1 MSESTTTTAISQLKF
16 PFSLKEDQIDAV
28 NAWIDN
34 DCRGTIVYSTGTGKT
49 EIAFE
54 CAKRVASRYS
64 STTTTT
70 TTTTTTNT
78 TTTTTTTTTN
88 TTFNILLMVPRIILI
103 EQNIRRLVAYGI
115 PNDKIGA
122 YFGERKQIRE
132 ITICTYQSIIRNLDI
147 IRRSNMVIFDEIH
160 LIRDTAKIFSKIF
173 DVVIEDHKKAIL
185 GLTATLDEKDLYK
198 YNTIL
203 TLLPPVKRYPIKN
216 AVDDKRLA
224 KPIVIPLKV
233 NLTEKE
239 QNDYDTYSTKIKKIS
254 NRFKKYDAESMT
266 GLLRKGGF
274 VSGMAKAWFLNIR
287 KRKLLLSCAENKLL
301 SALNLITKK
310 FPNEK
315 IMIFSETIDSISKLK
330 DMLEL
335 EGTKAMIIDS
345 NTNSRKRQSIMNQWG
360 REFYPLLSVHT
371 LEIGFDIPQVRIEII
386 LATTSNMN
394 QVIQRI
400 GRVIRKQEG
409 KDLALIYVIYVSDTK
424 DDKIHDIFKKAITTT
439 STKSLQEYGGG
450 GGKEEE
456 EEEENRNN
464 KIEIQ
469 KGLLKN
475 NNGNLKRLKEV
486 ESKRLEKAYNIIE
499 STLYEPMIV
508 ELQEEKQDSDK
519 GVENQKIG
527 TRKLY
532 RVKSSIKEKTKYYDV
547 DIENKTC
554 TCPDFKFKLNKCKH
568 IAATELFLF

>member
-64 STTTTT
+64 SSSSSSSSS
-70 TTTTTTNT
+70 
-78 TTTTTTTTTN
+78 TTTTTN

>member
-16 PFSLKEDQIDAV
+16 PFLLKEDQIDAV

-54 CAKRVASRYS
+54 CAKRVASRYPSSS
-64 STTTTT
+64 STTTD
-70 TTTTTTNT
+70 
-78 TTTTTTTTTN
+78 
-88 TTFNILLMVPRIILI
+88 TTFNLLLMVPRIILI
-103 EQNIRRLVAYGI
+103 EQNIRRLVGYGI
-115 PNDKIGA
+115 PKDKIGA

-345 NTNSRKRQSIMNQWG
+345 NTNSRKRQSILNQWG

-439 STKSLQEYGGG
+439 STKSLQEYEGGG
-450 GGKEEE
+450 GGKEK
-456 EEEENRNN
+456 EEENRNN
-464 KIEIQ
+464 KIEIK
-469 KGLLKN
+469 KGLLNNNN

-519 GVENQKIG
+519 DVENQKIG

-554 TCPDFKFKLNKCKH
+554 TCPDFKFKLHKCKH

>member
-1 MSESTTTTAISQLKF
+1 MSDSTPAISQLKF

-34 DCRGTIVYSTGTGKT
+34 DFRGTIVYSTGTGKT

-54 CAKRVASRYS
+54 CAKRVACRYS
-64 STTTTT
+64 SSSSISTL
-70 TTTTTTNT
+70 NV
-78 TTTTTTTTTN
+78 
-88 TTFNILLMVPRIILI
+88 LLMVPRIILI
-103 EQNIRRLVAYGI
+103 EQNIRRLVSYGI
-115 PNDKIGA
+115 PKDKIGA

-185 GLTATLDEKDLYK
+185 GLTATLDEKDLSK

-203 TLLPPVKRYPIKN
+203 TLLPPVKRYPLKN
-216 AVDDKRLA
+216 AVNDKRLA

-239 QNDYDTYSTKIKKIS
+239 QNDYDTYSAKIKKIS

-315 IMIFSETIDSISKLK
+315 IMIFSETIDSISKLR

-345 NTNSRKRQSIMNQWG
+345 NTNSGKRQSILNQWG

-371 LEIGFDIPQVRIEII
+371 LEIGFDIPQVRIEVI

-424 DDKIHDIFKKAITTT
+424 DDKIHDIVKKAITTT
-439 STKSLQEYGGG
+439 STTKSLQKY
-450 GGKEEE
+450 EEDE
-456 EEEENRNN
+456 DEENRNN

-469 KGLLKN
+469 KRLLNNNN

-486 ESKRLEKAYNIIE
+486 ERKRLEKAYNIIE

-508 ELQEEKQDSDK
+508 ELKEEKLDSDQS
-519 GVENQKIG
+519 EDNPNQRKI
-527 TRKLY
+527 RKLF

-554 TCPDFKFKLNKCKH
+554 TCPDFKFKLHKCKH
-568 IAATELFLF
+568 IVATELFLF

>member
-1 MSESTTTTAISQLKF
+1 MSDSTTAISQLKF

-34 DCRGTIVYSTGTGKT
+34 DFRGTIVYSTGTGKT

-54 CAKRVASRYS
+54 CAKRVACRYS
-64 STTTTT
+64 SSSTM
-70 TTTTTTNT
+70 NV
-78 TTTTTTTTTN
+78 
-88 TTFNILLMVPRIILI
+88 LLMVPRIILI
-103 EQNIRRLVAYGI
+103 EQNIKRLVSYGI
-115 PNDKIGA
+115 PKDKIGA
-122 YFGERKQIRE
+122 YFGERKEIRE

-185 GLTATLDEKDLYK
+185 GLTATLDEKDLSK

-216 AVDDKRLA
+216 AVNDKRLA

-239 QNDYDTYSTKIKKIS
+239 QNDYDTYSAKIKKIS

-274 VSGMAKAWFLNIR
+274 ASGMAKAWFLNIR

-315 IMIFSETIDSISKLK
+315 IMIFSETIDSISKLR

-345 NTNSRKRQSIMNQWG
+345 NTNSRKRQSILNQWG
-360 REFYPLLSVHT
+360 KEFYPLLSVHT
-371 LEIGFDIPQVRIEII
+371 LEIGFDIPQVRIEVI

-424 DDKIHDIFKKAITTT
+424 DDKIHDIVKKAITTT
-439 STKSLQEYGGG
+439 STTKSLQIY
-450 GGKEEE
+450 EEDGD
-456 EEEENRNN
+456 EENRNK

-469 KGLLKN
+469 KRLLNNNNNN

-486 ESKRLEKAYNIIE
+486 ERKRLEKAYNIIE
-499 STLYEPMIV
+499 STLSEPMIV
-508 ELQEEKQDSDK
+508 ELKEEKLDSDQS
-519 GVENQKIG
+519 EDNPNQRKI
-527 TRKLY
+527 RKLF
-532 RVKSSIKEKTKYYDV
+532 RVKSSIKEKIKYYDV

-554 TCPDFKFKLNKCKH
+554 TCPDFKFKLHKCKH
-568 IAATELFLF
+568 IVATELFLF

>member
-1 MSESTTTTAISQLKF
+1 MHMSESNTAISQLKF
-16 PFSLKEDQIDAV
+16 PFLLKEDQIDAV

-54 CAKRVASRYS
+54 CAKRVASRYHSSSSS
-64 STTTTT
+64 STTLY
-70 TTTTTTNT
+70 
-78 TTTTTTTTTN
+78 
-88 TTFNILLMVPRIILI
+88 ILLMVPRIILI

-115 PNDKIGA
+115 PKDKIGA

-132 ITICTYQSIIRNLDI
+132 ITIGTYQSIIRNLDI

-173 DVVIEDHKKAIL
+173 DVVIEDHKKALL
-185 GLTATLDEKDLYK
+185 GLTATLDEKDLSK

-239 QNDYDTYSTKIKKIS
+239 QNDYDTYSAKIKRIS

-266 GLLRKGGF
+266 RLLRKGGF

-315 IMIFSETIDSISKLK
+315 IMIFSETIDSITKLR

-345 NTNSRKRQSIMNQWG
+345 NTNSRKRQLILNQWG

-424 DDKIHDIFKKAITTT
+424 DDKIHDLFKKAITTT

-450 GGKEEE
+450 GGKEEDEGE
-456 EEEENRNN
+456 EKNKNK

-469 KGLLKN
+469 KNLLN
-475 NNGNLKRLKEV
+475 NNGNLKKLKEV

-508 ELQEEKQDSDK
+508 ELQEEKQNSDQGK
-519 GVENQKIG
+519 GNQKIE

-532 RVKSSIKEKTKYYDV
+532 RVKSSIKEKIKYYDV
-547 DIENKTC
+547 DIENMTC
-554 TCPDFKFKLNKCKH
+554 TCPDFKFKLHKCKH
-568 IAATELFLF
+568 IVATELFLF

>member
-1 MSESTTTTAISQLKF
+1 MSDSIIAAISQLKF

-28 NAWIDN
+28 DAWIDN
-34 DCRGTIVYSTGTGKT
+34 DFRGTIVYSTGTGKT

-54 CAKRVASRYS
+54 CAKRVACAYPSS
-64 STTTTT
+64 STL
-70 TTTTTTNT
+70 
-78 TTTTTTTTTN
+78 
-88 TTFNILLMVPRIILI
+88 NILLMVPRIILI
-103 EQNIRRLVAYGI
+103 EQNTRRLVSYGI
-115 PNDKIGA
+115 PKDKIGE

-185 GLTATLDEKDLYK
+185 GLTATLDEKDLSK

-216 AVDDKRLA
+216 AVNDKRLA

-239 QNDYDTYSTKIKKIS
+239 QKDYDTYSTKIKRIS

-266 GLLRKGGF
+266 LLLRKGGF
-274 VSGMAKAWFLNIR
+274 VSGMAKAWFLNVR

-315 IMIFSETIDSISKLK
+315 IMVFSETIDSITKLRN
-330 DMLEL
+330 MLEL

-345 NTNSRKRQSIMNQWG
+345 NINSRKRKSILNQWG
-360 REFYPLLSVHT
+360 IEFYPLLSVHT
-371 LEIGFDIPQVRIEII
+371 LEIGFDIPQVRIEVI

-409 KDLALIYVIYVSDTK
+409 KDVALIYVIYVSDTK
-424 DDKIHDIFKKAITTT
+424 DDKIHDIVKKAITT
-439 STKSLQEYGGG
+439 STKSLQEYK
-450 GGKEEE
+450 KEEE
-456 EEEENRNN
+456 KQDEDEENRNK

-469 KGLLKN
+469 KGILNN

-486 ESKRLEKAYNIIE
+486 ERKRLERAYDIIE

-508 ELQEEKQDSDK
+508 ELKEEKEKEKQDSDQDE
-519 GVENQKIG
+519 ENQNKREIRKIF
-527 TRKLY
+527 
-532 RVKSSIKEKTKYYDV
+532 RVKSSIKEKIKYYDV
-547 DIENKTC
+547 DIEKKTC
-554 TCPDFKFKLNKCKH
+554 TCPDFKFKLHKCKH
-568 IAATELFLF
+568 IVATELFLF

>member
-1 MSESTTTTAISQLKF
+1 MSDSTTAISQLKF

-34 DCRGTIVYSTGTGKT
+34 DFRGTIVYSTGTGKT

-54 CAKRVASRYS
+54 CAKRVACRYS
-64 STTTTT
+64 SSSTTSTL
-70 TTTTTTNT
+70 NV
-78 TTTTTTTTTN
+78 
-88 TTFNILLMVPRIILI
+88 LLMVPRIILI
-103 EQNIRRLVAYGI
+103 EQNIRRLVSYGI
-115 PNDKIGA
+115 PKDKIGA

-185 GLTATLDEKDLYK
+185 GLTATLDEKDLSK

-216 AVDDKRLA
+216 AVNDKRLA

-239 QNDYDTYSTKIKKIS
+239 QNDYDTYSAKIKKIS

-456 EEEENRNN
+456 EEEEENRNN

>member
-1 MSESTTTTAISQLKF
+1 MSDSTTAISQLKF

-34 DCRGTIVYSTGTGKT
+34 DFRGTIVYSTGTGKT

-54 CAKRVASRYS
+54 CAKRVAYRYPSSS
-64 STTTTT
+64 STTTTL
-70 TTTTTTNT
+70 NV
-78 TTTTTTTTTN
+78 
-88 TTFNILLMVPRIILI
+88 LLMVPRIILI
-103 EQNIRRLVAYGI
+103 EQNIRRLVSYGI
-115 PNDKIGA
+115 PQDKIGA

-185 GLTATLDEKDLYK
+185 GLTATLDEKDLSK

-216 AVDDKRLA
+216 AVNDKRLA

-239 QNDYDTYSTKIKKIS
+239 QNDYDTYSAKIKKIS

-315 IMIFSETIDSISKLK
+315 IMIFSETIDSISKLR

-345 NTNSRKRQSIMNQWG
+345 NTNSRKRQSILDLWG

-371 LEIGFDIPQVRIEII
+371 LEIGFDIPQVRIEVI

-424 DDKIHDIFKKAITTT
+424 DDKIHDIVKKAITTT
-439 STKSLQEYGGG
+439 STTKSLQKY
-450 GGKEEE
+450 EEDE
-456 EEEENRNN
+456 DEENRNK

-469 KGLLKN
+469 KRLLNNNN

-486 ESKRLEKAYNIIE
+486 ERKRLEKAYNIIE

-508 ELQEEKQDSDK
+508 ELKEEKLHSDQS
-519 GVENQKIG
+519 EDNPNQRKI
-527 TRKLY
+527 RKLF
-532 RVKSSIKEKTKYYDV
+532 RVKSSIKEKIKYYDV

-554 TCPDFKFKLNKCKH
+554 TCPDFKFKLHKCKH
-568 IAATELFLF
+568 IVATELFLY

>member
-64 STTTTT
+64 S
-70 TTTTTTNT
+70 
-78 TTTTTTTTTN
+78 TTTTTTTTN

-450 GGKEEE
+450 GGKEG

>member
-1 MSESTTTTAISQLKF
+1 MSDSTTAISQLKF

-34 DCRGTIVYSTGTGKT
+34 DFRGTIVYSTGTGKT

-54 CAKRVASRYS
+54 CAKRVACRYS
-64 STTTTT
+64 SSSTSTL
-70 TTTTTTNT
+70 NV
-78 TTTTTTTTTN
+78 
-88 TTFNILLMVPRIILI
+88 LLMVPRIILI
-103 EQNIRRLVAYGI
+103 EQNIRRLVSYGI
-115 PNDKIGA
+115 PKDKIGA

-185 GLTATLDEKDLYK
+185 GLTATLDEKDLSK

-216 AVDDKRLA
+216 AVNDKRLA

-239 QNDYDTYSTKIKKIS
+239 QNDYDTYSAKIKKIS

-315 IMIFSETIDSISKLK
+315 IMIFSETIDSISKLR

-345 NTNSRKRQSIMNQWG
+345 NTNSRKRQSILNQWG

-371 LEIGFDIPQVRIEII
+371 LEIGFDIPQVRIEVI

-424 DDKIHDIFKKAITTT
+424 DDKIHDIVKKAITTT
-439 STKSLQEYGGG
+439 STTKSLQKY
-450 GGKEEE
+450 EEDE
-456 EEEENRNN
+456 DEENRNK

-469 KGLLKN
+469 KRLLNN

-486 ESKRLEKAYNIIE
+486 ERKRLEKAYNIIE

-508 ELQEEKQDSDK
+508 ELKEEKLDSDQS
-519 GVENQKIG
+519 EDNPNQRKI
-527 TRKLY
+527 RKLF

-554 TCPDFKFKLNKCKH
+554 TCPDFKFKLHKCKH
-568 IAATELFLF
+568 IVATELFLF

>member
-54 CAKRVASRYS
+54 CAKRVASRYPSSS

-70 TTTTTTNT
+70 NT
-78 TTTTTTTTTN
+78 I
-88 TTFNILLMVPRIILI
+88 FNILLMVPRIILI

-115 PNDKIGA
+115 PKDKIGA

-450 GGKEEE
+450 GGGKKEEEE

-469 KGLLKN
+469 KGFNNNN

-554 TCPDFKFKLNKCKH
+554 TCPDFKFKLHKCKH

>member
-1 MSESTTTTAISQLKF
+1 MSDSTTAISQLKF

-34 DCRGTIVYSTGTGKT
+34 DFRGTIVYSTGTGKT

-54 CAKRVASRYS
+54 CAKRVACRYS
-64 STTTTT
+64 SSSSSSISTL
-70 TTTTTTNT
+70 NV
-78 TTTTTTTTTN
+78 
-88 TTFNILLMVPRIILI
+88 LLMVPRIILI
-103 EQNIRRLVAYGI
+103 EQNIKRLVSYGI
-115 PNDKIGA
+115 PKDKIGA

-185 GLTATLDEKDLYK
+185 GLTATLDEKDLSK

-203 TLLPPVKRYPIKN
+203 TLLPPVKRYPLKN
-216 AVDDKRLA
+216 AVNDKRLA

-239 QNDYDTYSTKIKKIS
+239 QNDYDTYSAKIKKIS

-315 IMIFSETIDSISKLK
+315 IMIFSETIDSISKLR

-345 NTNSRKRQSIMNQWG
+345 NTNSRKRQSILNQWG

-371 LEIGFDIPQVRIEII
+371 LEIGFDIPQVRIEVI

-424 DDKIHDIFKKAITTT
+424 DDKIHDIVKKAITTT
-439 STKSLQEYGGG
+439 STTKSLQKY
-450 GGKEEE
+450 EEE
-456 EEEENRNN
+456 DEDEENKNK

-469 KGLLKN
+469 KRLLNNNNN

-486 ESKRLEKAYNIIE
+486 ERKRLEKAYNIIE

-508 ELQEEKQDSDK
+508 ELKEEKLDSDQSK
-519 GVENQKIG
+519 DNPNQRKI
-527 TRKLY
+527 RKLF

-554 TCPDFKFKLNKCKH
+554 TCPDFKFKLHKCKH
-568 IAATELFLF
+568 IVATELFLF

>member
-1 MSESTTTTAISQLKF
+1 MSDSITAAISQLKF

-34 DCRGTIVYSTGTGKT
+34 DFRGTIVYSTGTGKT

-54 CAKRVASRYS
+54 CAKRVACAYPSS
-64 STTTTT
+64 STL
-70 TTTTTTNT
+70 
-78 TTTTTTTTTN
+78 
-88 TTFNILLMVPRIILI
+88 NILLMVPRIILI
-103 EQNIRRLVAYGI
+103 EQNTRRLVSYGI
-115 PNDKIGA
+115 PKDKIGE

-185 GLTATLDEKDLYK
+185 GLTATLDEKDLSK

-216 AVDDKRLA
+216 AVNDKRLA

-239 QNDYDTYSTKIKKIS
+239 QKDYDTYSTKIKRIS

-266 GLLRKGGF
+266 LLLRKGGF
-274 VSGMAKAWFLNIR
+274 VSGMAKAWFLNVR

-315 IMIFSETIDSISKLK
+315 IMVFSETIDSITKLRN
-330 DMLEL
+330 MLEL

-345 NTNSRKRQSIMNQWG
+345 NINSRKRKSILNQWG
-360 REFYPLLSVHT
+360 IEFYPLLSVHT
-371 LEIGFDIPQVRIEII
+371 LEIGFDIPQVRIEVI

-409 KDLALIYVIYVSDTK
+409 KDVALIYVIYVSDTK
-424 DDKIHDIFKKAITTT
+424 DDKIHDIVKKAITT
-439 STKSLQEYGGG
+439 STKSLQEYK
-450 GGKEEE
+450 KEEE
-456 EEEENRNN
+456 KQDEDEENRNK

-469 KGLLKN
+469 KGILNN

-486 ESKRLEKAYNIIE
+486 ERKRLERAYDIIE

-508 ELQEEKQDSDK
+508 ELKEEKEKEKQDSDQ
-519 GVENQKIG
+519 GEENQNKREIRKIF
-527 TRKLY
+527 
-532 RVKSSIKEKTKYYDV
+532 RVKSSIKEKIKYYDV
-547 DIENKTC
+547 DIEKKTC
-554 TCPDFKFKLNKCKH
+554 TCPDFKFKLHKCKH
-568 IAATELFLF
+568 IVATELFLF

>member
-1 MSESTTTTAISQLKF
+1 MSDSTAAAISQLKF
-16 PFSLKEDQIDAV
+16 PFSLKVDQIAAV

-34 DCRGTIVYSTGTGKT
+34 DFRGTIVYSTGTGKT

-54 CAKRVASRYS
+54 CAKRVACAYLPS
-64 STTTTT
+64 SS
-70 TTTTTTNT
+70 
-78 TTTTTTTTTN
+78 
-88 TTFNILLMVPRIILI
+88 TFNILLMVPRIILI
-103 EQNIRRLVAYGI
+103 EQNTRRLVSYGI
-115 PNDKIGA
+115 PKDKIGE

-132 ITICTYQSIIRNLDI
+132 ITICTYQSIVRNLDI

-185 GLTATLDEKDLYK
+185 GLTATLDEKDHSK

-216 AVDDKRLA
+216 AVNDKRLA

-239 QNDYDTYSTKIKKIS
+239 QKDYDTYSTKIKRIS

-266 GLLRKGGF
+266 VLLRKGGF
-274 VSGMAKAWFLNIR
+274 VSGIAKAWFLNVR

-315 IMIFSETIDSISKLK
+315 IMVFSETIDSITKLR

-345 NTNSRKRQSIMNQWG
+345 SINSRKRQSILNQWG

-371 LEIGFDIPQVRIEII
+371 LEIGFDIPQVRIEVI

-409 KDLALIYVIYVSDTK
+409 KDVALIYVIYVSDTK
-424 DDKIHDIFKKAITTT
+424 DDKIHEIVKKAITT
-439 STKSLQEYGGG
+439 STKSLQEYK
-450 GGKEEE
+450 KEDEDE
-456 EEEENRNN
+456 DEDEKNRNK
-464 KIEIQ
+464 KIRIQ
-469 KGLLKN
+469 KGINNN
-475 NNGNLKRLKEV
+475 NNGNLKGLKEV
-486 ESKRLEKAYNIIE
+486 ERKRLERAYDIIE

-508 ELQEEKQDSDK
+508 EVKREEEKQNSDQ
-519 GVENQKIG
+519 GEENQNQREFK
-527 TRKLY
+527 KLF
-532 RVKSSIKEKTKYYDV
+532 RVKSSIKEKIKYYDV
-547 DIENKTC
+547 DIEKKTC
-554 TCPDFKFKLNKCKH
+554 TCSDFKFKLHKCKH
-568 IAATELFLF
+568 IVATELFLF

>member
-1 MSESTTTTAISQLKF
+1 
-16 PFSLKEDQIDAV
+16 
-28 NAWIDN
+28 
-34 DCRGTIVYSTGTGKT
+34 
-49 EIAFE
+49 
-54 CAKRVASRYS
+54 
-64 STTTTT
+64 
-70 TTTTTTNT
+70 
-78 TTTTTTTTTN
+78 
-88 TTFNILLMVPRIILI
+88 
-103 EQNIRRLVAYGI
+103 
-115 PNDKIGA
+115 
-122 YFGERKQIRE
+122 
-132 ITICTYQSIIRNLDI
+132 
-147 IRRSNMVIFDEIH
+147 MVIFDEIH
-160 LIRDTAKIFSKIF
+160 LIRDTAKIFSRIF

-185 GLTATLDEKDLYK
+185 GLTATLDEKDHAK

-233 NLTEKE
+233 NLTEME
-239 QNDYDTYSTKIKKIS
+239 QNDYDTYSAKIKKIS

-315 IMIFSETIDSISKLK
+315 IMIFSETINSISKLR

-345 NTNSRKRQSIMNQWG
+345 NTNSRERQSILNQWG

-424 DDKIHDIFKKAITTT
+424 DDKIHDIVKKAITTT
-439 STKSLQEYGGG
+439 STKSLQKYG
-450 GGKEEE
+450 EVDEQ
-456 EEEENRNN
+456 ENKNK

-469 KGLLKN
+469 KDLLN
-475 NNGNLKRLKEV
+475 NNGNLKKLNL

-508 ELQEEKQDSDK
+508 ELQEEKQYGDQGK
-519 GVENQKIG
+519 ENQKIE

-532 RVKSSIKEKTKYYDV
+532 RVKSSIKEKIKYYDV

-554 TCPDFKFKLNKCKH
+554 TCPDFKFKLHKCKH
-568 IAATELFLF
+568 IVATELFLF

>member
-1 MSESTTTTAISQLKF
+1 MSDSTTAISQLKF

-34 DCRGTIVYSTGTGKT
+34 DFRGTIVYSTGTGKT

-54 CAKRVASRYS
+54 CAKRVACRYS
-64 STTTTT
+64 SSSSISTL
-70 TTTTTTNT
+70 NV
-78 TTTTTTTTTN
+78 
-88 TTFNILLMVPRIILI
+88 LLMVPRIILI
-103 EQNIRRLVAYGI
+103 EQNIKRLVSYGI
-115 PNDKIGA
+115 PKDKIGA

-185 GLTATLDEKDLYK
+185 GLTATLDEKDLSK

-216 AVDDKRLA
+216 AVNDKRLA

-239 QNDYDTYSTKIKKIS
+239 QNDYDTYSAKIKKIS

-315 IMIFSETIDSISKLK
+315 IMIFSETIDSISKLR

-345 NTNSRKRQSIMNQWG
+345 NTNSRKRQSILNQWG

-371 LEIGFDIPQVRIEII
+371 LEIGFDIPQVRIEVI

-424 DDKIHDIFKKAITTT
+424 DDKIHDIVKKAITTT
-439 STKSLQEYGGG
+439 STTKSLQKY
-450 GGKEEE
+450 EEE
-456 EEEENRNN
+456 DEDEENKNK

-469 KGLLKN
+469 KRLLDNNNNN

-486 ESKRLEKAYNIIE
+486 ERKRLEKAYNIIE

-508 ELQEEKQDSDK
+508 ELKEEKLDSDQSK
-519 GVENQKIG
+519 DNPNQRKI
-527 TRKLY
+527 RKLF

-554 TCPDFKFKLNKCKH
+554 TCPDFKFKLHKCKH
-568 IAATELFLF
+568 IVATELFLF

>member
-1 MSESTTTTAISQLKF
+1 MSDSTTAISQLKF

-34 DCRGTIVYSTGTGKT
+34 DFRGTIVYSTGTGKT

-54 CAKRVASRYS
+54 CAKRVACRSSSSSS
-64 STTTTT
+64 STSTL
-70 TTTTTTNT
+70 NV
-78 TTTTTTTTTN
+78 
-88 TTFNILLMVPRIILI
+88 LLMVPRIILI
-103 EQNIRRLVAYGI
+103 EQNIRRLVSYGI
-115 PNDKIGA
+115 PKDKIGA

-185 GLTATLDEKDLYK
+185 GLTATLDEKDLSK

-216 AVDDKRLA
+216 AVNDKRLA

-239 QNDYDTYSTKIKKIS
+239 QNDYDTYSAKIKKIS

-315 IMIFSETIDSISKLK
+315 IMIFSETIDSISKLR

-345 NTNSRKRQSIMNQWG
+345 NTNSRKRQSILNQWG

-371 LEIGFDIPQVRIEII
+371 LEIGFDIPQVRIEVI

-424 DDKIHDIFKKAITTT
+424 DDKIHDIVKKAITTT
-439 STKSLQEYGGG
+439 STTKSLQKY
-450 GGKEEE
+450 EEDE
-456 EEEENRNN
+456 DEENRNK

-469 KGLLKN
+469 KRLLNNNNN

-486 ESKRLEKAYNIIE
+486 ERKRLEKAYNIIE

-508 ELQEEKQDSDK
+508 ELKEEKLDSDQS
-519 GVENQKIG
+519 EDNPNQRKI
-527 TRKLY
+527 RKLF

-554 TCPDFKFKLNKCKH
+554 TCPDFKFKLHKCKH
-568 IAATELFLF
+568 IVATELFLF

>member
-1 MSESTTTTAISQLKF
+1 MSDSTTAISQLKF
-16 PFSLKEDQIDAV
+16 PFSLKADQIDAV

-64 STTTTT
+64 YFSSSSTTM
-70 TTTTTTNT
+70 
-78 TTTTTTTTTN
+78 
-88 TTFNILLMVPRIILI
+88 NILLMVPRIILI

-115 PNDKIGA
+115 PKDKIGA
-122 YFGERKQIRE
+122 YFGERKQIKE
-132 ITICTYQSIIRNLDI
+132 ITIGTYQSIIRNLDI

-160 LIRDTAKIFSKIF
+160 LIRDTAKIFSRIF

-185 GLTATLDEKDLYK
+185 GLTATLDEKDHAK

-233 NLTEKE
+233 NLTEME
-239 QNDYDTYSTKIKKIS
+239 QNDYDTYSAKIKKIS

-315 IMIFSETIDSISKLK
+315 IMIFSETIDSISKLR

-335 EGTKAMIIDS
+335 EGTKAMVIDS
-345 NTNSRKRQSIMNQWG
+345 NTNSRKRQSILNQWG

-424 DDKIHDIFKKAITTT
+424 DDKIHDIVKKAITTT
-439 STKSLQEYGGG
+439 STKSLQKYG
-450 GGKEEE
+450 EVDEQ
-456 EEEENRNN
+456 ENKNK

-469 KGLLKN
+469 KDLLN
-475 NNGNLKRLKEV
+475 NNRNLKKLNV

-508 ELQEEKQDSDK
+508 ELQEEKQYGDQGK
-519 GVENQKIG
+519 ENQKIE

-532 RVKSSIKEKTKYYDV
+532 RVKSSIKEKIKYYDV

-554 TCPDFKFKLNKCKH
+554 TCPDFKFKLHKCKH
-568 IAATELFLF
+568 IVATELFLF

>member
-1 MSESTTTTAISQLKF
+1 MSESNTAISQLKF
-16 PFSLKEDQIDAV
+16 PFLLKEDQIDAV

-54 CAKRVASRYS
+54 CAKRVASSYHSSS
-64 STTTTT
+64 STTTS
-70 TTTTTTNT
+70 
-78 TTTTTTTTTN
+78 
-88 TTFNILLMVPRIILI
+88 NILLLVPRIILI

-115 PNDKIGA
+115 PKDKIGA

-132 ITICTYQSIIRNLDI
+132 ITIGTYQSIIRNLDI

-173 DVVIEDHKKAIL
+173 DVVIEDHKKALL
-185 GLTATLDEKDLYK
+185 GLTATLDEKDLSK

-239 QNDYDTYSTKIKKIS
+239 QNDYDTYSAKIKRIS

-266 GLLRKGGF
+266 RLLRKGGF

-315 IMIFSETIDSISKLK
+315 IMIFSETIDSISKLR

-345 NTNSRKRQSIMNQWG
+345 NTNSRKRQLILNQWG

-424 DDKIHDIFKKAITTT
+424 DDKIHDLFKKAITTT
-439 STKSLQEYGGG
+439 STKSLQEYERGRGGGG
-450 GGKEEE
+450 GGKEEDQE
-456 EEEENRNN
+456 EEKNKNK

-469 KGLLKN
+469 KNLLN
-475 NNGNLKRLKEV
+475 NNGNLKKLKEV

-508 ELQEEKQDSDK
+508 ELQEEKQNSDQGK
-519 GVENQKIG
+519 ENQKIE

-532 RVKSSIKEKTKYYDV
+532 RVKSSLKEKIKYYDV
-547 DIENKTC
+547 DIENMTC
-554 TCPDFKFKLNKCKH
+554 TCPDFKFKLHKCKH
-568 IAATELFLF
+568 IVATELFLF

>member
-1 MSESTTTTAISQLKF
+1 MSDSTTAISQLKF

-34 DCRGTIVYSTGTGKT
+34 DFRGTIVYSTGTGKT

-54 CAKRVASRYS
+54 CAKRVACRYS
-64 STTTTT
+64 SSSTTL
-70 TTTTTTNT
+70 NV
-78 TTTTTTTTTN
+78 
-88 TTFNILLMVPRIILI
+88 LLMVPRIILI
-103 EQNIRRLVAYGI
+103 EQNIRRLVSYGI
-115 PNDKIGA
+115 PKDKIGA

-185 GLTATLDEKDLYK
+185 GLTATLDEKDLSK

-216 AVDDKRLA
+216 AVNDKRLA

-239 QNDYDTYSTKIKKIS
+239 QNDYDTYSAKIKKIS

-315 IMIFSETIDSISKLK
+315 IMIFSETIDSISKLR

-345 NTNSRKRQSIMNQWG
+345 NTNSRKRQSILNQWG

-371 LEIGFDIPQVRIEII
+371 LEIGFDIPQVRIEVI

-424 DDKIHDIFKKAITTT
+424 DDKIHDIVKKAITTT
-439 STKSLQEYGGG
+439 STTKSLQKY
-450 GGKEEE
+450 EEDE
-456 EEEENRNN
+456 DEENRNK

-469 KGLLKN
+469 KRLNN

-486 ESKRLEKAYNIIE
+486 ERKRLEKAYNIIE

-508 ELQEEKQDSDK
+508 ELKEEKLDSDQS
-519 GVENQKIG
+519 EDNPNQRKI
-527 TRKLY
+527 RKLF

-554 TCPDFKFKLNKCKH
+554 TCPDFKFKLHKCKH
-568 IAATELFLF
+568 IVATELFLF

>member
-1 MSESTTTTAISQLKF
+1 MSDSPTAISQLKF
-16 PFSLKEDQIDAV
+16 PFSLKADQIDAV

-64 STTTTT
+64 SFSSSSTTTM
-70 TTTTTTNT
+70 
-78 TTTTTTTTTN
+78 
-88 TTFNILLMVPRIILI
+88 NILLMVPRIILI

-115 PNDKIGA
+115 PKDKIGA
-122 YFGERKQIRE
+122 YFGERKQIKE
-132 ITICTYQSIIRNLDI
+132 ITIGTYQSIIRNLEI

-160 LIRDTAKIFSKIF
+160 LIRDTAKIFSRIF

-185 GLTATLDEKDLYK
+185 GLTATLDEKDHAK

-233 NLTEKE
+233 NLTEME
-239 QNDYDTYSTKIKKIS
+239 QNDYDTYSAKIKKIS

-315 IMIFSETIDSISKLK
+315 IMIFSETINSISKLR

-335 EGTKAMIIDS
+335 EGTKAMVIDS
-345 NTNSRKRQSIMNQWG
+345 NTNSRKRQSILNQWG

-424 DDKIHDIFKKAITTT
+424 DDKIHDIVKKAITTT
-439 STKSLQEYGGG
+439 STKSLQKYG
-450 GGKEEE
+450 EVDEQ
-456 EEEENRNN
+456 ENKNK

-469 KGLLKN
+469 KDLLN
-475 NNGNLKRLKEV
+475 NNRNLKKLNV

-508 ELQEEKQDSDK
+508 ELQEEKQYGDQGK
-519 GVENQKIG
+519 ENQKIE

-532 RVKSSIKEKTKYYDV
+532 RVKSSIKEKIKYYDV

-554 TCPDFKFKLNKCKH
+554 TCPDFKFKLHKCKH
-568 IAATELFLF
+568 IVATELFLF

>member
-1 MSESTTTTAISQLKF
+1 MSDSITAAISQLKF

-34 DCRGTIVYSTGTGKT
+34 DFRGTIVYSTGTGKT

-54 CAKRVASRYS
+54 CAKRVACAYPSS
-64 STTTTT
+64 STL
-70 TTTTTTNT
+70 
-78 TTTTTTTTTN
+78 
-88 TTFNILLMVPRIILI
+88 NILLMVPRIILI
-103 EQNIRRLVAYGI
+103 EQNTRRLVSYGI
-115 PNDKIGA
+115 PKDKIGE

-185 GLTATLDEKDLYK
+185 GLTATLDEKDLSK

-216 AVDDKRLA
+216 AVNDKRLA

-239 QNDYDTYSTKIKKIS
+239 QKDYDTYSTKIKNIS

-266 GLLRKGGF
+266 LLLRKGGF
-274 VSGMAKAWFLNIR
+274 VSGMAKAWFLNVR

-315 IMIFSETIDSISKLK
+315 IMVFSETIDSITKLRN
-330 DMLEL
+330 MLEL

-345 NTNSRKRQSIMNQWG
+345 NINSRKRQSILNQWG

-371 LEIGFDIPQVRIEII
+371 LEIGFDIPQVRIEVI

-409 KDLALIYVIYVSDTK
+409 KDVALIYVLYVSDTK
-424 DDKIHDIFKKAITTT
+424 DDKIHDIVKKAITT
-439 STKSLQEYGGG
+439 STKSLQEYK
-450 GGKEEE
+450 KEEE
-456 EEEENRNN
+456 KQDEDEENRKK
-464 KIEIQ
+464 KIGIQ
-469 KGLLKN
+469 KNILNDK
-475 NNGNLKRLKEV
+475 NGNLKRLKEV
-486 ESKRLEKAYNIIE
+486 ERKRLERAYDIIE

-508 ELQEEKQDSDK
+508 ELKEDEEEEKQISDQ
-519 GVENQKIG
+519 GEENQNKREI
-527 TRKLY
+527 RKLF
-532 RVKSSIKEKTKYYDV
+532 RVKSSIKEKIKYYDV
-547 DIENKTC
+547 DIEKKTC
-554 TCPDFKFKLNKCKH
+554 TCPDFKFKLHKCKH
-568 IAATELFLF
+568 IVATELFFF